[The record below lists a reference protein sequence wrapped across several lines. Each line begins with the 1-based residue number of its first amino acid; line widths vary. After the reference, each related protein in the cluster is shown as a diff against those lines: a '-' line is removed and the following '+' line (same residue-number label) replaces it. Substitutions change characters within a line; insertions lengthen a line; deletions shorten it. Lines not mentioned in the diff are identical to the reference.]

1 MEAALSREAKVSL
14 QDFSNETVARK
25 WSLLFHNIEKHILR
39 EDGINEQYGMIL
51 KTMHRHYAVAQ
62 RKYEKLLWDSE
73 QSVLTYH
80 VRKEMKKGKK
90 PVICPYGTVGKRVKR
105 MLNEKGIQEAYIVDN
120 GISQKGQGIL
130 SLADLKEMDCGEY
143 LFIVC
148 CEDEDLKEWFQDQ
161 LRKTAGTE
169 SILYYDAALEGES

>member
-1 MEAALSREAKVSL
+1 
-14 QDFSNETVARK
+14 
-25 WSLLFHNIEKHILR
+25 
-39 EDGINEQYGMIL
+39 
-51 KTMHRHYAVAQ
+51 
-62 RKYEKLLWDSE
+62 
-73 QSVLTYH
+73 
-80 VRKEMKKGKK
+80 
-90 PVICPYGTVGKRVKR
+90 